1 MLQQELLKRVVEVL
15 DSADIAYMVT
25 GSVASSLQGEPRS
38 THDADLLVEV
48 EQGKFEVLINAF
60 PPPRFYLDP
69 ESIVEAVRDGTM
81 FNLIDTEEGDKID
94 FWLVKDEPFD
104 RERFSRRQLHAL
116 FGFDA
121 FISTP
126 EDTILSKLAWSKQYG
141 GSQKQFGDA
150 LRVFEVQ
157 FDTLDLKYLETW
169 SDQLQVN
176 ELFRQLR
183 DQADPL

>member
-1 MLQQELLKRVVEVL
+1 
-15 DSADIAYMVT
+15 
-25 GSVASSLQGEPRS
+25 
-38 THDADLLVEV
+38 
-48 EQGKFEVLINAF
+48 
-60 PPPRFYLDP
+60 
-69 ESIVEAVRDGTM
+69 M

-94 FWLVKDEPFD
+94 FWLIKDEPFD

-116 FGFDA
+116 FDFNA

-141 GSQKQFGDA
+141 GSVKQFGDA

-157 FDTLDLKYLETW
+157 FDVLDHSYLKTW
-169 SDQLQVN
+169 SAHLQID